1 MSQLLPD
8 PAVQGS
14 PPPYCVAGIDPHKD
28 FIAVAVLTPERVV
41 RVGVIRCEPF
51 VRLRRRLE
59 RALADVRYV
68 GIEWPYLGKSP
79 HSYAT
84 VLETAATVR
93 TLVRLMGIPTV
104 RVRGSQWMRVLKVR
118 RRTRA
123 YLKQAARRLARRA
136 TRRSLTSDQSDA
148 VCIGLWL
155 LDRLVVHGRLDPPVP
170 LLERTGV
177 RRGDKVTE

>member
-1 MSQLLPD
+1 M
-8 PAVQGS
+8 AER
-14 PPPYCVAGIDPHKD
+14 PYCVAGIDPHKD
-28 FIAVAVLTPERVV
+28 FIAVAVLAPDRVI

-51 VRLRRRLE
+51 VYLRRRLE
-59 RALADVRYV
+59 RILTDVCYV
-68 GIEWPYLGKSP
+68 AIEWPYLGKSP

-93 TLVRLMGIPTV
+93 TLVRLRGIPSV
-104 RVRGSQWMRVLKVR
+104 RVRGSQWMRLLKAR
-118 RRTRA
+118 HRTRA
-123 YLKQAARRLARRA
+123 YLKQAARRLARQV

-170 LLERTGV
+170 LLERTNLG
-177 RRGDKVTE
+177 TQ

>member
-1 MSQLLPD
+1 M
-8 PAVQGS
+8 AEGT
-14 PPPYCVAGIDPHKD
+14 YRVAGIDPHKD
-28 FIAVAVLTPERVV
+28 HIAVAVLTPDRVV
-41 RVGVIRCEPF
+41 RVGAIRCEPF

-59 RALADVRYV
+59 RILAGVRYV

-79 HSYAT
+79 YSYAT

-104 RVRGSQWMRVLKVR
+104 RVRGSQWMGLLKTR

-136 TRRSLTSDQSDA
+136 TRRSLTLDQSDA

-170 LLERTGV
+170 LLERTKV
-177 RRGDKVTE
+177 RPAGETS